1 MNPDPLLWGSINK
14 PENIPPMDDLM
25 FDMYIDPETAGL
37 IRKLEIKKN
46 EAVSQERFDYAK
58 KLKQAIADLR
68 KVGERLGRYEV
79 EKHKAVEKEDYD
91 TAQVKK
97 LQSDQFRMQVYS
109 QLDLTDLLEL
119 DQHQSRL
126 PIIPT
131 AQQTTQWRKSP
142 MHSPELVY
150 YSSPPHPIQGT
161 LEVSGSTR
169 DERVSP
175 VIAKSPHHFQSLI
188 TDSRLFDE
196 ADERPLPALANRSQT
211 NMEATNDDMAPSSDG
226 PEPLS
231 DKTTREASSAI
242 EIFGLDMVTR
252 AYSKVYSHREEALN
266 AMLAHLLH
274 DDLKGHDKIA
284 FLRATILLLRKA
296 LVDKVHSVFLL
307 SLNVLRTV
315 LTTFASKQ
323 KLGKENIGHVLEK
336 TVPLLLAKGVDTAP
350 RIREQAKN
358 FVKDLAEFPLVKPL
372 SVVGPLCVEPV
383 KHQSPWRL
391 YSSRL
396 EVLEMLIKEQ
406 GVQNKSGLTVDNVM
420 KFVLPALEH
429 TRKEVREVAFRIVLN
444 LYSQE
449 SLKSSI
455 RSQLP
460 DTDEARKKTLW
471 RSLFREFDKIDG
483 IPSAEEQQAALHAE
497 EKRKKDEVA
506 KLKEQLA
513 TLKDLASGKVAA
525 GDVDLAALGLP
536 GGGSSG
542 NGGDGVVAA
551 KSLTKSLV
559 ARSTT
564 SFSTGTRTPLK
575 AHVERR
581 RKESKPGTAGKSRTV
596 DFSVLKHSQKLIC
609 EALNRAKL
617 LKV

>member
-358 FVKDLAEFPLVKPL
+358 FVKDLAEFPLVKVHYI
-372 SVVGPLCVEPV
+372 SRAHDADNNWSGVY
-383 KHQSPWRL
+383 KH
-391 YSSRL
+391 
-396 EVLEMLIKEQ
+396 K
-406 GVQNKSGLTVDNVM
+406 
-420 KFVLPALEH
+420 
-429 TRKEVREVAFRIVLN
+429 
-444 LYSQE
+444 
-449 SLKSSI
+449 
-455 RSQLP
+455 
-460 DTDEARKKTLW
+460 
-471 RSLFREFDKIDG
+471 
-483 IPSAEEQQAALHAE
+483 
-497 EKRKKDEVA
+497 
-506 KLKEQLA
+506 
-513 TLKDLASGKVAA
+513 
-525 GDVDLAALGLP
+525 
-536 GGGSSG
+536 
-542 NGGDGVVAA
+542 
-551 KSLTKSLV
+551 
-559 ARSTT
+559 
-564 SFSTGTRTPLK
+564 TGTNE
-575 AHVERR
+575 VW
-581 RKESKPGTAGKSRTV
+581 
-596 DFSVLKHSQKLIC
+596 
-609 EALNRAKL
+609 LNRQRAVKKPVAMQTVCRKIL
-617 LKV
+617 SINTCD